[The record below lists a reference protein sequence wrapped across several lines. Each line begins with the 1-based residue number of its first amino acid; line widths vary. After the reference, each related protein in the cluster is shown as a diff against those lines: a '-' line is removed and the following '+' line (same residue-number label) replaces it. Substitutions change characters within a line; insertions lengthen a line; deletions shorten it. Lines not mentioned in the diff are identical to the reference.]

1 MANNMNRPL
10 TSLLLKRKVLLP
22 DELEIVLGFITQYGH
37 KIDQVQFDRFLD
49 STRHLGRQ
57 GAHIRNA
64 LRAHASPEIK

>member
-1 MANNMNRPL
+1 MTSNMNRPL

-22 DELEIVLGFITQYGH
+22 DELEIILGFITEHGR
-37 KIDQVQFDRFLD
+37 KIDQVQFDRFID

-64 LRAHASPEIK
+64 LRAHASPGIK